1 LKERRERQLDQPV
14 WWGVPTK
21 NTLDRVTS
29 MLPKLLYQR
38 LDEIGLDFAALSD
51 RGAAHPV
58 HRRRGDARGNLLCG
72 KYKQRRV
79 KYS

>member
-1 LKERRERQLDQPV
+1 MV
-14 WWGVPTK
+14 GVPTK

-51 RGAAHPV
+51 RGAAHPFIADEET
-58 HRRRGDARGNLLCG
+58 REATC
-72 KYKQRRV
+72 
-79 KYS
+79 